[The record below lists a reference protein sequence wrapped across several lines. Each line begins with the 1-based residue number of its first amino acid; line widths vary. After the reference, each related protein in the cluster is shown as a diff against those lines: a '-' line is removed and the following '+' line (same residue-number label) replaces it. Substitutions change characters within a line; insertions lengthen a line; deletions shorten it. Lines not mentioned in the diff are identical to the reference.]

1 MEPWMKVV
9 VLLPVAYGAV
19 ALIAVLILNRNLNP
33 RIGGTMSD
41 GIPLNPGS
49 GGKTLETTE
58 LANGR
63 QVQTLQVVTIVEG
76 EGGAEAHAIS
86 EDNPLPITIIE

>member
-1 MEPWMKVV
+1 
-9 VLLPVAYGAV
+9 
-19 ALIAVLILNRNLNP
+19 
-33 RIGGTMSD
+33 MSD

-63 QVQTLQVVTIVEG
+63 QVQTLQVVLIVEG
-76 EGGAEAHAIS
+76 ESGPIARAVS
-86 EDNPLPITIIE
+86 EDHPLPITIVE